1 MKRLT
6 IQSMFAA
13 ALVVLAAG
21 SASAQTLKAD
31 IPFPFA
37 VGSSMMTAG
46 TYHVRVDPSGLGRFV
61 IFQNAATK
69 KSAIVTVSAA
79 TAPNDWRTRGD
90 AVVQF
95 QAADGRYVLRQMWP
109 GVDNRAY
116 DFQAPKSTHGD
127 ARTAEIRMSVIKAD

>member
-6 IQSMFAA
+6 TQSMFAA
-13 ALVVLAAG
+13 AVVLLAAG
-21 SASAQTLKAD
+21 SASAQTLKAE

-37 VGSSMMTAG
+37 VGSSIMTPG
-46 TYHVRVDPSGLGRFV
+46 TYQVRVDPSGLGRYV

-79 TAPNDWRTRGD
+79 TPPKDWRTRGD

-95 QAADGRYVLRQMWP
+95 QAADGRYAVRQMWS
-109 GVDNRAY
+109 GSDSRAY
-116 DFQAPKSTHGD
+116 DFHAPKSAHGD
-127 ARTAEIRMSVIKAD
+127 LRTAEIRMSVIKAD